1 MRVRPSGILLSV
13 SLLFMT
19 TGVVAE
25 RQASPPGS
33 RPGRSQTAPRPAP
46 MKPVATIQDVMIA
59 MVNPA
64 SDVIYNAVAVSVT
77 ASGVEN
83 KAPRNDQ
90 EWAAVR
96 NNALILIEAG
106 NLLLVDR
113 PVASTASSA
122 AARALN
128 PESPSAVE
136 LAPEEIARRIR
147 RDRVTWSKLART
159 LIDAGVVALKAIDA
173 RNPEALLEAGDA
185 LEMTCEQC
193 HERYWYPE
201 EKK

>member
-1 MRVRPSGILLSV
+1 MRARSWLFFASV
-13 SLLFMT
+13 SWLMT
-19 TGVVAE
+19 MAVATG
-25 RQASPPGS
+25 RQTPAA
-33 RPGRSQTAPRPAP
+33 RSQTPRPAAAGRPQP

-64 SDVIYNAVAVSVT
+64 SDVIYNAVATSVT

-83 KAPRNDQ
+83 KAPRNDH
-90 EWAAVR
+90 EWALVR
-96 NNALILIEAG
+96 NNALVLIEAG

-113 PVASTASSA
+113 PVASAASTA
-122 AARALN
+122 AAAALN

-136 LAPEEIARRIR
+136 LAPNEIARRIR
-147 RDRVTWSKLART
+147 RDRATWSKLARA
-159 LIDAGVVALKAIDA
+159 LIDAGLVALKAIDA
-173 RNPEALLEAGDA
+173 KNPEALLEAGDA
-185 LEMTCEQC
+185 IEMTCEQC